1 MTITILPGSH
11 TDHNMTAAQREWALN
26 ALKDRTGFFIETLTL
41 PVSLGTVPCGL
52 YGPIMGDDPVPESNV
67 HYAVRGKRPAPSR
80 MIDLPERPCRQI
92 TVIAGPSGG
101 DPCCLYTMFGGPSAP
116 REPSDAGLKTDAE
129 KAEAQ
134 SFWAQH
140 ALSAG

>member
-11 TDHNMTAAQREWALN
+11 TDHNMTAAQRDWALDH
-26 ALKDRTGFFIETLTL
+26 LKDRTGFFIATLEL
-41 PVSLGTVPCGL
+41 PPELGTVPCGL
-52 YGPIMGDDPVPESNV
+52 YGPLMGDAPVDEADV
-67 HYAVRGKRPAPSR
+67 YYAVRGSRPAASR
-80 MIDLPERPCRQI
+80 MTKLPERPCRQI
-92 TVIAGPSGG
+92 TVIAGPHGS

-116 REPSDAGLKTDAE
+116 REPFDAGLKTESDKE
-129 KAEAQ
+129 ESR